1 MRTGAYCGT
10 VALAS
15 FVIGIIVAGNPVPA
29 MYFGIVLAVFAGIVG
44 TVFEERS

>member
-29 MYFGIVLAVFAGIVG
+29 MYFGIGLTVLAGIVG
-44 TVFEERS
+44 AGFEERT